1 MITVKKSILKKV
13 FKKRSPDVHKYDF
26 GHLLVIGGNKL
37 YSGSPAFAALAAY
50 QTGVDIVTIAG
61 TKRAMDIVAGFAPDL
76 ITYPLEGDWLAKIH
90 LKELLEL
97 TKGKTAVVIG
107 GGLGRKDSTLK
118 TIREFLKRVEV
129 PCVIDADA
137 IHALAR
143 EIANLSSLLRKE
155 IADLSL
161 LLQNKPCIITP
172 HLYEFFILS
181 GKSIEKADL
190 KKRLEIVRAAA
201 KKLKTTILLK
211 ANIDIISDGKQI
223 ALNKTGNPYMTV
235 GGTGD
240 TLAGICGSLLAQG
253 IEPFT
258 AARAAAYIN
267 GRAGDIAASKLKE
280 SFMASDLIEAIPEAI
295 K

>member
-1 MITVKKSILKKV
+1 MFTVKKSILNKV
-13 FKKRSPDVHKYDF
+13 FKKRGPDVHKYDF
-26 GHLLVIGGNKL
+26 GHLLVIGGSKL

-50 QTGVDIVTIAG
+50 QAGVDVVTVAG
-61 TKRAMDIVAGFAPDL
+61 PKRAMDIVAGFAPDL

-107 GGLGRKDSTLK
+107 GGLGRTAGILN
-118 TIREFLKRVEV
+118 TIRVYLKKIDIS
-129 PCVIDADA
+129 CVIDADA
-137 IHALAR
+137 IHAMAQ
-143 EIANLSSLLRKE
+143 EIANLSSLLQKE
-155 IADLSL
+155 IIA
-161 LLQNKPCIITP
+161 NKSFVITP
-172 HLYEFFILS
+172 HLYEFFVLT
-181 GKSIEKADL
+181 GKNIGKADL
-190 KKRLEIVRAAA
+190 KKRIEVVKAAA

-211 ANIDIISDGKQI
+211 ANIDIISDGKQV

-258 AARAAAYIN
+258 AAQAAAYIN
-267 GRAGDIAASKLKE
+267 GKAGDIAASELRE
-280 SFMASDLIEAIPEAI
+280 SFMASDLIETICEVI
-295 K
+295 